1 MQLRICLTTLTSK
14 WVKLGTLFLEN
25 ENLNSKVYFNR
36 EEKFKNKKS
45 KRSKEEP
52 RKNQEKAKKKENLF
66 VVFVLSKRQRRSKQ
80 EPNKET

>member
-14 WVKLGTLFLEN
+14 WVKLGTLLLEN
-25 ENLNSKVYFNR
+25 ENLNSKFYFNR

-66 VVFVLSKRQRRSKQ
+66 VVFVL
-80 EPNKET
+80 